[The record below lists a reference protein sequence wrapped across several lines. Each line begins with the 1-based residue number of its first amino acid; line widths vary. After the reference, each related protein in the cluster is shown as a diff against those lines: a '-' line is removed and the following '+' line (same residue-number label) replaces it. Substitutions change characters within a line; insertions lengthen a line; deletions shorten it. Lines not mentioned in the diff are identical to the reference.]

1 MLSSPAIIL
10 TDQAFPFDP
19 NPEWD
24 RFYASGAAIED
35 YIKRTVKKWN
45 LDRDLELN
53 TRVKSAHWQ
62 EELGQWKVTVE
73 HEGKQRVEFCD
84 ILISGQ
90 GVLV

>member
-1 MLSSPAIIL
+1 M
-10 TDQAFPFDP
+10 
-19 NPEWD
+19 
-24 RFYASGAAIED
+24 
-35 YIKRTVKKWN
+35 KKWN

-62 EELGQWKVTVE
+62 EATGQWKVTVE